1 MPTTRPAALSRSPP
15 RQGFPACPAPA
26 VGIVLRF
33 YALDVG
39 LGFVTHCFLNLIIL
53 LVCFYALDV
62 GLGFVT
68 TSGSGQQPGQTRFYA
83 LDVGLG
89 FVTMGYTSA
98 FNLGWFLCPRC
109 RAGVCD
115 THAKA
120 WRDLIAEGFYALDVG
135 LGFVTRTSASY
146 KTALSSFYALD
157 VGLTFVTDAFRR
169 CL

>member
-26 VGIVLRF
+26 VGIVLR
-33 YALDVG
+33 
-39 LGFVTHCFLNLIIL
+39 
-53 LVCFYALDV
+53 FYALDV

-135 LGFVTRTSASY
+135 LGFVTVR
-146 KTALSSFYALD
+146 ALLAGIPQRFYALD
-157 VGLTFVTDAFRR
+157 VGLGFVTVRALLAGIPQRFYALDVG
-169 CL
+169 LG